1 MLKFLHLFIT
11 VTIFLVGLFLFCE
24 RETNP
29 VNPNQLPNTSIANI
43 PKSDDTLF
51 ALVTLHWD
59 GEDYDGFIS
68 AYEYCY
74 TSYHVWQGDSFV
86 LDWQKTTETSVT
98 IPFES
103 SDLLNY
109 QRFRVR
115 AIDDKGEVDPEPAQI
130 RFYTVQTIFPETVI
144 EVPEDE
150 QQFFIIDHVTDWWEG
165 VPLRFTASDAD
176 GEVVEYAWRVDGAE
190 WTWTTDTSLFLPPDN
205 FQPLDG
211 PHTISVI
218 SRDNTNLVDPI
229 GDSITV
235 ILVQPSFDKDILI
248 IDETDD
254 SLFTGPLQAFYGRD
268 DLVDSFYY
276 RIFLPDGEWDFFA
289 NGMPPKTV
297 LGQYKLV
304 IWHADN
310 PYSNELNVHKLPENI
325 EDIKDYL
332 HVGGDFIMSG
342 WRILKSFAQ
351 ADPFPKTFQAGSFI
365 HDYLHIL
372 EADETI
378 LIPTDFVGCNP
389 WPQVTDTMYVDSDK
403 LSVWPYSGMLGQINI
418 MPRRTGFTDVMYVY
432 ANLISSTYYLGR
444 GQPVGIRYYGSVF
457 DTIVL
462 GFPLF
467 FIREDYA
474 MIMADRM
481 LSSLGYR

>member
-1 MLKFLHLFIT
+1 
-11 VTIFLVGLFLFCE
+11 
-24 RETNP
+24 
-29 VNPNQLPNTSIANI
+29 
-43 PKSDDTLF
+43 
-51 ALVTLHWD
+51 
-59 GEDYDGFIS
+59 
-68 AYEYCY
+68 
-74 TSYHVWQGDSFV
+74 
-86 LDWQKTTETSVT
+86 
-98 IPFES
+98 
-103 SDLLNY
+103 
-109 QRFRVR
+109 
-115 AIDDKGEVDPEPAQI
+115 
-130 RFYTVQTIFPETVI
+130 
-144 EVPEDE
+144 
-150 QQFFIIDHVTDWWEG
+150 
-165 VPLRFTASDAD
+165 
-176 GEVVEYAWRVDGAE
+176 
-190 WTWTTDTSLFLPPDN
+190 
-205 FQPLDG
+205 
-211 PHTISVI
+211 
-218 SRDNTNLVDPI
+218 
-229 GDSITV
+229 
-235 ILVQPSFDKDILI
+235 
-248 IDETDD
+248 
-254 SLFTGPLQAFYGRD
+254 
-268 DLVDSFYY
+268 
-276 RIFLPDGEWDFFA
+276 
-289 NGMPPKTV
+289 
-297 LGQYKLV
+297 
-304 IWHADN
+304 
-310 PYSNELNVHKLPENI
+310 SNELNVHKLPENI

-467 FIREDYA
+467 FIKEDHA